1 MPKACY
7 CHDMAT
13 LQVKRVPEELH
24 EAVKERAAAEGI
36 TVSELI
42 LRALRRVVERPPIR
56 GWLEEVEADR
66 AGRAPKHID
75 VEELMDE
82 VRDKR

>member
-1 MPKACY
+1 MPSACY

-24 EAVKERAAAEGI
+24 KAVKERAAAEGI

-42 LRALRRVVERPPIR
+42 LRAVRRVVERPSIHA
-56 GWLEEVEADR
+56 WLEEIKSDR
-66 AGRAPKHID
+66 TVRTPRHID
-75 VEELMDE
+75 MEKLMDE
-82 VRDKR
+82 VRDDR